1 LNPIIITIV
10 VVTIPLVAW
19 LVLRRGSTPPV
30 EMFEQV
36 RRAILDLQKV
46 AAENILQL
54 EQAQK
59 LTGFDQNQMLR
70 QSCHVAETIR
80 YVYTIEE
87 AENGLIHT
95 ISSQMLKRK
104 NEKYQV
110 QCMLIAMLTLNQS
123 LEAAGI
129 DPKSVEFQVNRS
141 VMGTHYLA
149 MFTSREVHEKLIANT
164 HTVEGQFQEQLGR
177 RMLNHN
183 PQREF

>member
-1 LNPIIITIV
+1 MSPSIITIA
-10 VVTIPLVAW
+10 VTIILTVAW
-19 LVLRRGSTPPV
+19 VVFRRRSTPPV
-30 EMFEQV
+30 ELFGKIRSE
-36 RRAILDLQKV
+36 ILNLQRI
-46 AAENILQL
+46 ASANILSL
-54 EQAQK
+54 HQAQK

-87 AENGLIHT
+87 SENGLIHT

-129 DPKSVEFQVNRS
+129 DPKTVEFNIDRS
-141 VMGTHYLA
+141 VTGTHYLEMLLSQA
-149 MFTSREVHEKLIANT
+149 QHDQMMSKNYVALSSGDE
-164 HTVEGQFQEQLGR
+164 R
-177 RMLNHN
+177 R
-183 PQREF
+183 R